1 MRKPRGALLPPVSSR
16 RLRRADIY
24 GALREAVLNG
34 TLVPGEK
41 LPSTRQAAADYG
53 VSRGMMEEIFAQL
66 ADEGFFQRAI
76 GRGTFIARGVSRP
89 KSPAGDQESRRP
101 HAGPSGRGQALA
113 AMAACREPAL
123 RRPFNAGMADTSEF
137 PWKLWQQI
145 ESRAAKILGK
155 DGLTFADPRGLP
167 ELKAAVA
174 RYLAQFRGV
183 LCQPE
188 HVVIFNS
195 AQQALHSLALS
206 LLNPGDGVWI
216 EDPYYLG
223 ARAAFELAGAAIAPV
238 PVDGD
243 GLRVD
248 IGALHFPHARIAY
261 VTPSHQYPTGVSLS
275 FERRLA
281 LIKWAERNDAWII
294 EDDYDSEFRY
304 SGQQLTS
311 LYTLDRGARVIYVG
325 TLTKSMFASL
335 RLAFAVVPAEIVE
348 PLASV
353 RTHLDGFTPALRQMA
368 ASLFMEEGH
377 FASHLRR
384 MRALYGAK
392 RSNLVEGLETMATR
406 GWRWPDHPAGTHLLV
421 THDNG
426 EYARAVAAASALDL
440 TLLHSYRS
448 AEFSDDGLLLRFA
461 ALDPASLSRGA
472 ATLVTAASQVKT

>member
-1 MRKPRGALLPPVSSR
+1 
-16 RLRRADIY
+16 
-24 GALREAVLNG
+24 
-34 TLVPGEK
+34 
-41 LPSTRQAAADYG
+41 
-53 VSRGMMEEIFAQL
+53 
-66 ADEGFFQRAI
+66 
-76 GRGTFIARGVSRP
+76 
-89 KSPAGDQESRRP
+89 
-101 HAGPSGRGQALA
+101 
-113 AMAACREPAL
+113 
-123 RRPFNAGMADTSEF
+123 
-137 PWKLWQQI
+137 
-145 ESRAAKILGK
+145 
-155 DGLTFADPRGLP
+155 
-167 ELKAAVA
+167 
-174 RYLAQFRGV
+174 
-183 LCQPE
+183 
-188 HVVIFNS
+188 
-195 AQQALHSLALS
+195 
-206 LLNPGDGVWI
+206 
-216 EDPYYLG
+216 
-223 ARAAFELAGAAIAPV
+223 
-238 PVDGD
+238 
-243 GLRVD
+243 
-248 IGALHFPHARIAY
+248 
-261 VTPSHQYPTGVSLS
+261 VSLS

-335 RLAFAVVPAEIVE
+335 RLAFAVVTAEIVE

-406 GWRWPDHPAGTHLLV
+406 GWRWPHHPAGTHLLV

-440 TLLHSYRS
+440 TLLHLYRS
-448 AEFSDDGLLLRFA
+448 AESSDDGLLLRFA